1 MCLPALAVQ
10 NDLSSMPG
18 GSVQWQAASSLGNA
32 PKRYRG
38 ASSGRRQARL
48 NAAAESSSATWS
60 SFAWDSLDDAGA
72 GLDMSSAAASAAASA
87 AVNTSG
93 SGSHSAV
100 HLSNPWAQAQAAQQQ
115 QKWDEDRQDRARSY
129 IECLPGMR
137 RFEAAQASSE
147 AAGLGGPAGGAPAL
161 LQKLQQPGNGGG
173 RQRGSAVH

>member
-1 MCLPALAVQ
+1 VA
-10 NDLSSMPG
+10 
-18 GSVQWQAASSLGNA
+18 GSKQSRQCT
-32 PKRYRG
+32 KRYRR
-38 ASSGRRQARL
+38 ASAGRRQARSD
-48 NAAAESSSATWS
+48 AAAESSSANWS
-60 SFAWDSLDDAGA
+60 SLVWDSLDDASA
-72 GLDMSSAAASAAASA
+72 GLDMSSAAAST

-93 SGSHSAV
+93 NGSHSAV

-137 RFEAAQASSE
+137 RVGAAQASSE

-161 LQKLQQPGNGGG
+161 LQKLQKPGNGGG